1 MDPETVQLSLLVPR
15 NLVKALKDALET
27 HSQLNKNTKIK
38 ANTMAHPTRQRAD
51 TTTLSQSQG
60 NSETPT
66 RLEMNTY
73 VVPTTLSVGHASSP
87 DELEWI
93 KTGLLKEIGMA
104 SYEDAIRTTTTHIT
118 TTPPSQPKPTALTIS
133 LRSWLTHDLPPPLLS
148 SLDTSIPTLLAAFP
162 TRYTIYP
169 PLLLLPSSAFTTPP
183 WPTLLAAL
191 PSAHHLDHLYRRLCT
206 NLHVTHVAISA
217 PIPAH
222 VPGPS
227 PLPPDHAS
235 GIALTDT
242 ANVLRAPTNLRP
254 LHGDFGPSPSPL
266 HHPSSPTP
274 AALAAAFWVSTR
286 QSAIYQTWA
295 PLHTMFS
302 RGNVSEKARVLRFA
316 AAPPPPSCSDEPERR
331 RWGGKCTAVDLYAGI
346 GYFAFSYA
354 KSECVGRVLGWEV
367 SGWSVEG
374 LRRGAGRNAWGVRVV
389 GGSGVGVEG
398 EGEGEGDDGWADGE
412 ERIVVFREDNINALR
427 RVEAVR
433 EKLPPVKHVNCG
445 LLPTSRRSWP
455 VAVGVLDPV
464 EGGWIHAHENI
475 AVKELGSTRDEIVGV
490 FTELVDDDRRKVECQ
505 HLEQVKT
512 YAPGIMHC
520 VLDIYIP
527 PAPSLTGAATATGTP
542 TSPPARADYN
552 TAQST

>member
-1 MDPETVQLSLLVPR
+1 
-15 NLVKALKDALET
+15 
-27 HSQLNKNTKIK
+27 
-38 ANTMAHPTRQRAD
+38 
-51 TTTLSQSQG
+51 
-60 NSETPT
+60 
-66 RLEMNTY
+66 
-73 VVPTTLSVGHASSP
+73 
-87 DELEWI
+87 
-93 KTGLLKEIGMA
+93 
-104 SYEDAIRTTTTHIT
+104 
-118 TTPPSQPKPTALTIS
+118 
-133 LRSWLTHDLPPPLLS
+133 
-148 SLDTSIPTLLAAFP
+148 
-162 TRYTIYP
+162 
-169 PLLLLPSSAFTTPP
+169 
-183 WPTLLAAL
+183 
-191 PSAHHLDHLYRRLCT
+191 
-206 NLHVTHVAISA
+206 
-217 PIPAH
+217 
-222 VPGPS
+222 
-227 PLPPDHAS
+227 
-235 GIALTDT
+235 
-242 ANVLRAPTNLRP
+242 
-254 LHGDFGPSPSPL
+254 
-266 HHPSSPTP
+266 
-274 AALAAAFWVSTR
+274 
-286 QSAIYQTWA
+286 
-295 PLHTMFS
+295 MFS

-354 KSECVGRVLGWEV
+354 KSECVRRVLGWEV

-374 LRRGAGRNAWGVRVV
+374 LRRGAGRNGWGVRVV

-527 PAPSLTGAATATGTP
+527 PAPSLIGAATATGTP